1 MFWGCLSLCPFHPFC
16 NIEARSGRFGL
27 YGYHQTLQGVSRGT
41 KVPLIFSGLA
51 ASPPLRTNHCQ
62 NSLSHPGVISGRT
75 GPTTSGFRP
84 HILRLP
90 GTCAETGGDYEHRH
104 NAFSIPPKRRQ
115 GPEEILRALAVER
128 ESDGNQSRGI
138 KQPGFMMPLGSRAS
152 CILVSSS

>member
-1 MFWGCLSLCPFHPFC
+1 MFWGCLSPCPLHPFC
-16 NIEARSGRFGL
+16 NIEARSGRFGPL
-27 YGYHQTLQGVSRGT
+27 WLSPNPPGVSGGT
-41 KVPLIFSGLA
+41 KVPLIFSGSA
-51 ASPPLRTNHCQ
+51 ASLPLRTNPCQ

-75 GPTTSGFRP
+75 APTTLGFRP

-90 GTCAETGGDYEHRH
+90 GTCAETDRNYEPKH
-104 NAFSIPPKRRQ
+104 NTFSIPPKRGQ
-115 GPEEILRALAVER
+115 GPEEFLRALAVER